1 MYKVILMLDY
11 FFLKYEGGGG
21 GGEGGSGS
29 NLPSQ
34 PKKTT
39 FK

>member
-1 MYKVILMLDY
+1 MLDY